1 MRNTKVRLLAE
12 AAVMLAL
19 AIALSFVK
27 IWDMPMGGSVTLLSM
42 LPIMLIA
49 IKNGT
54 GWGVGTAFV
63 FSLFPLL
70 QGVMS
75 GNVFP
80 YCQTLAIVILC
91 VAFDYIVPF
100 TVLGFAAVGK
110 KKFGTTGVYV
120 GIVAVCFIRFLCHY
134 ITGVFIWGQ
143 WAPEGMAKA
152 LYSLLYNGQYMLPET
167 ILTLVAAVLLLRAK
181 PIQKLLGLTK

>member
-1 MRNTKVRLLAE
+1 M
-12 AAVMLAL
+12 
-19 AIALSFVK
+19 
-27 IWDMPMGGSVTLLSM
+27 
-42 LPIMLIA
+42 
-49 IKNGT
+49 
-54 GWGVGTAFV
+54 
-63 FSLFPLL
+63 
-70 QGVMS
+70 
-75 GNVFP
+75 
-80 YCQTLAIVILC
+80 
-91 VAFDYIVPF
+91 FDYIVPF

-110 KKFGTTGVYV
+110 KKFGMAGVYV

-181 PIQKLLGLTK
+181 PIQKLMGLTK

>member
-1 MRNTKVRLLAE
+1 MRNTKIRLLAE

-19 AIALSFVK
+19 AIALSYIK

-42 LPIMLIA
+42 LPIILIA
-49 IKNGT
+49 VKNGT
-54 GWGVGTAFV
+54 GWGVGPAFV
-63 FSLFPLL
+63 FSLFQLL

-80 YCQTLAIVILC
+80 YCRTLAIVILC

-110 KKFGTTGVYV
+110 KKFGMAGVYV

-181 PIQKLLGLTK
+181 PIRKLMGLTK